1 MTPPMK
7 RARQSASP
15 PALIRGRAWL
25 FGDDIDTDQ
34 IYPGKYL
41 PLTDK
46 SEMARHAM
54 EGTERGAEFLKSVK
68 PGDILVAGRNFGCG
82 SSREHAAIAIHGAG
96 ISVVIAVSL
105 ARIFHRNCV
114 NTALP
119 ALESAGARK
128 IHDGD
133 MLEIDI
139 ARGEIKN
146 ETQGMV
152 LKTEPMPELER
163 EIISVGGL
171 LKYLK
176 SKGDM
181 GIRGSG
187 DQGVRK

>member
-1 MTPPMK
+1 MK
-7 RARQSASP
+7 RPRQSASQP
-15 PALIRGRAWL
+15 VLIRGRAWL

-46 SEMARHAM
+46 KEMARHAM
-54 EGTERGAEFLKSVK
+54 EGTERGSEFLKGVK

-82 SSREHAAIAIHGAG
+82 SSREHAAIAIRGAG
-96 ISVVIAVSL
+96 ISVVIAISL

-119 ALESAGARK
+119 ALESAGTRK
-128 IHDGD
+128 IRDGD

-139 ARGEIKN
+139 ARGVIKN
-146 ETQGMV
+146 ETLGTV
-152 LKTEPMPELER
+152 LKADPMSGLER
-163 EIISVGGL
+163 EIIDIGGL

-176 SKGDM
+176 SKRDM

-187 DQGVRK
+187 DQGVKK